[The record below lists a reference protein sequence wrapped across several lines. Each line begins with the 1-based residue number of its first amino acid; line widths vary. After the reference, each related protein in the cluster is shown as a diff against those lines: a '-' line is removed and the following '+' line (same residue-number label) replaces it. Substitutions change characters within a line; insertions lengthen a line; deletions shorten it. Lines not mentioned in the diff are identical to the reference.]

1 MFWFSIISAFLI
13 LVDFILKTLA
23 YNYLAGGKII
33 VLIPGLLRL
42 LYLKN
47 TGAAFGIMH
56 HSQWLLVLI
65 SLGVAIYI
73 LHYVNQEYPTNKVQY
88 SGLMFIFSGAVGN
101 LINRIFSGGVID
113 YIDLFGR
120 WPVFNLADILIN
132 IGIVLLIIS
141 IVFDKYHHH

>member
-1 MFWFSIISAFLI
+1 
-13 LVDFILKTLA
+13 VDFILKTLA